1 MREDKITRQLQGSV
15 TSAMT
20 DMNVRTVGAQEGE
33 PSESR
38 GLGGCQ
44 TEVRLG

>member
-15 TSAMT
+15 TSAMSDT
-20 DMNVRTVGAQEGE
+20 NVRTVGAQGE

-38 GLGGCQ
+38 GLGGRQ